1 MGLQIARR
9 LAMSEEGSTK
19 LKGTHL
25 SGVDHCRDVDDRF
38 AISHAHLHD
47 DHGTHSLPVPSG
59 KRPWARYRPTFSNSG
74 ASEMV

>member
-47 DHGTHSLPVPSG
+47 DRETSSLPVASG